1 MAIYEGGDLSAL
13 LDAPQTAD
21 ARRHYHSIDISESI
35 WNRMQE
41 LGINQTELA
50 EMLGK
55 SCSQVSRML
64 SAQGNMT
71 LQTISEL
78 EHVLGITL
86 ADTTPYVASTITEIQ
101 PMPKRE
107 KQHPWSNYIDAP
119 KPQPFID
126 APILQFTGA
135 TAEWGLVA

>member
-1 MAIYEGGDLSAL
+1 MAIYEGSDLSAL
-13 LDAPQTAD
+13 FDAPQTAD
-21 ARRHYHSIDISESI
+21 ARKHYHSVDISESI

-41 LGINQTELA
+41 LGINQTQLA

-78 EHVLGITL
+78 EQVLGITL
-86 ADTTPYVASTITEIQ
+86 ADTTPYVASTITQ
-101 PMPKRE
+101 LKRLPRQTE
-107 KQHPWSNYIDAP
+107 TESRTWSGHIDAP
-119 KPQPFID
+119 VRQ
-126 APILQFTGA
+126 ILGST
-135 TAEWGLVA
+135 TTEWELVA

>member
-1 MAIYEGGDLSAL
+1 MAIIMGNSLDELLSN
-13 LDAPQTAD
+13 PNTPE
-21 ARRHYHSIDISESI
+21 ARRHYHAVDISESI

-41 LGINQTELA
+41 MGLNQTQLA
-50 EMLGK
+50 EMLNK

-86 ADTTPYVASTITEIQ
+86 ADTTPYPRRLSESW
-101 PMPKRE
+101 
-107 KQHPWSNYIDAP
+107 KQGWSARHPNAWGCMSGQKLSSEQD
-119 KPQPFID
+119 
-126 APILQFTGA
+126 TH
-135 TAEWGLVA
+135 AERGLAA

>member
-1 MAIYEGGDLSAL
+1 MAIYEGSDLTAL

-21 ARRHYHSIDISESI
+21 ARRHCHSVDISESI

-41 LGINQTELA
+41 LGINQTQLA

-86 ADTTPYVASTITEIQ
+86 ADTTPYVASTITETHPVPKQ
-101 PMPKRE
+101 PEIRS
-107 KQHPWSNYIDAP
+107 WSTCIDAQM
-119 KPQPFID
+119 PQLSGTNPGWRL
-126 APILQFTGA
+126 AA
-135 TAEWGLVA
+135 